1 MGDVRWGFEGGGV
14 FLEMVSQ
21 FQSDIEIRSSGM
33 GIEGCRCRERS
44 L

>member
-1 MGDVRWGFEGGGV
+1 MGDVILGFEGGGV
-14 FLEMVSQ
+14 FLEMVGR
-21 FQSDIEIRSSGM
+21 FQSDTEIRSNGM

>member
-1 MGDVRWGFEGGGV
+1 MGGERLGFGGGGV
-14 FLEMVSQ
+14 FLEMVDR
-21 FQSDIEIRSSGM
+21 FRSDIGIRSNGM